1 MAAVNQ
7 EGPLLSIIFKHPF
20 LGQVQGILPF
30 QSHHSASAKHAAP
43 KIPSISVKKDA
54 DLVGM
59 GRGIQVRA
67 DINNSSLYLLSQ
79 GIDGNIHVHAFP
91 KNPDILFRYSAVKV
105 QGAVIHNG

>member
-20 LGQVQGILPF
+20 LGQVQSILPF
-30 QSHHSASAKHAAP
+30 QGHHSASAKHATP
-43 KIPSISVKKDA
+43 NIPSIPVKKDT

-67 DINNSSLYLLSQ
+67 NINDSSLYRLSQ
-79 GIDGNIHVHAFP
+79 GIDGNIHVHALP
-91 KNPDILFRYSAVKV
+91 KNPDILFCHSAVKV